1 VRVLIVEDDH
11 RLGAVLRRGLD
22 REGFGVDVVGDGAP
36 ALAAVLSTPFD
47 VVVLDVMLPGYLDG
61 FEVCAELRSRRVR
74 TPILMLTAL
83 DAVEERVR
91 GLNVGADDYLVKP
104 FALSELLARLR
115 ALSRR
120 HLDDR
125 SATLRAGALELDTCK
140 HRVTV
145 DGFPVGL
152 TMKEF
157 AILELLL
164 LHPGQLIARAQIEEH
179 VWNYDFVG
187 ESNLV
192 EVYIGR
198 LRRKLAA
205 AGLGNPIE
213 TVRHGGYR
221 LEASSTPSAT
231 PSGAPGPG

>member
-1 VRVLIVEDDH
+1 MRVLIVEDDR

-22 REGFGVDVVGDGAP
+22 REGFGVDVVGDGAA
-36 ALAAVLSTPFD
+36 ALAAVLTTDFD
-47 VVVLDVMLPGYLDG
+47 VVVLDVMLPGSLDG
-61 FEVCAELRSRRVR
+61 FEVCAELRGRRVR

-91 GLNVGADDYLVKP
+91 GLDVGADDYLVKP

-125 SATLRAGALELDTCK
+125 SAILRAGALELDTVRR
-140 HRVTV
+140 RVSV
-145 DGFPVGL
+145 AGMAVGL

-157 AILELLL
+157 SILELLL
-164 LHPGQLIARAQIEEH
+164 LHPGQLISRTQIEEH
-179 VWNYDFVG
+179 VWNYDFAG

-205 AGLGNPIE
+205 VGMGNPIE

-221 LEASSTPSAT
+221 LEARAPSAT
-231 PSGAPGPG
+231 PSGAPESA

>member
-1 VRVLIVEDDH
+1 
-11 RLGAVLRRGLD
+11 
-22 REGFGVDVVGDGAP
+22 
-36 ALAAVLSTPFD
+36 
-47 VVVLDVMLPGYLDG
+47 MLPGYLDG

-231 PSGAPGPG
+231 PSGARGPG

>member
-1 VRVLIVEDDH
+1 MTRK
-11 RLGAVLRRGLD
+11 
-22 REGFGVDVVGDGAP
+22 
-36 ALAAVLSTPFD
+36 AAVVARPTIRG
-47 VVVLDVMLPGYLDG
+47 GYHLAVHRVSFRSRSPSIHPTAAPWRHEG
-61 FEVCAELRSRRVR
+61 LHSRRVR
-74 TPILMLTAL
+74 TPILMLAAL

-91 GLNVGADDYLVKP
+91 GLDVGADDYLVKP

-125 SATLRAGALELDTCK
+125 SAILRAGALELDTFK
-140 HRVTV
+140 RRVTV
-145 DGFPVGL
+145 DGLAVGL

-157 AILELLL
+157 SILELLL
-164 LHPGQLIARAQIEEH
+164 LHPGQLISRTQIEEH
-179 VWNYDFVG
+179 VWNYDFAG

-205 AGLGNPIE
+205 VGMGDPIE

-221 LEASSTPSAT
+221 LEARAPSAT
-231 PSGAPGPG
+231 PSGAPEPG

>member
-22 REGFGVDVVGDGAP
+22 REGFGVDVVGDGAA